1 MVVVVVVVAV
11 TTAEVILLVV
21 KTADVGLLVVVV
33 VVGSDVQHLAT
44 RGAAPFST
52 LEHAPKLPSWL
63 GLTHAVLAILAAL
76 SSSFKEAQEVSN
88 TGTAVKQAQSGLLR
102 QACSKES

>member
-1 MVVVVVVVAV
+1 MKALILFLITRALPVVVAV
-11 TTAEVILLVV
+11 MVA
-21 KTADVGLLVVVV
+21 AV
-33 VVGSDVQHLAT
+33 VVGSVVQHLAT

-88 TGTAVKQAQSGLLR
+88 TGTAVKQLQSGLLR
-102 QACSKES
+102 QA